1 MGTYSK
7 EIPDERLKRSQ
18 YDEVKIQYI
27 IGSAKSAT
35 QVTLQNAPAILM
47 FDTGDSSQAAVDAL
61 LGDAADITYATSFSS
76 TSLGTDAIGFVVAHG
91 SAKKAISA
99 FVKSCQTAGG
109 SPTNFQVLFNGEG
122 AVTTA
127 LASALSN
134 KFAVT
139 PAGHLYGKCV
149 LTNIDSCTAG
159 SIEIVLRFEAA

>member
-1 MGTYSK
+1 MSTFSK

-18 YDEVKIQYI
+18 YDEVVVEYI
-27 IGSAKSAT
+27 VSGAKTAA

-61 LGDAADITYATSFSS
+61 LGDAADITYATSFSA

-91 SAKKAISA
+91 SAKKAISCA
-99 FVKSCQTAGG
+99 VYTCQTAGG

-139 PAGHLYGKCV
+139 PAGHLYGKAV
-149 LTNIDSCTAG
+149 LTNIDSATAG
-159 SIEIVLRFEAA
+159 SIRIVLRFEA